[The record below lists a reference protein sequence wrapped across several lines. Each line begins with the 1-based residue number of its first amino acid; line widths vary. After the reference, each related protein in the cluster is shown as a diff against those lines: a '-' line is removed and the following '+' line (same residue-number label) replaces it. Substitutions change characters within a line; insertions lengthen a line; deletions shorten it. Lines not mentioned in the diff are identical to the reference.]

1 MKIAMYRC
9 DECGSEETLVSPQR
23 FPSGWRRREV
33 NEMEVW
39 DLCPVCVKGNGIA
52 PKAAKTGEVN
62 RDLVSNLLELHP
74 ARTDQQIAEEAW
86 RWGVQ
91 MAGETVRRHRIALG
105 IPDSRQRRRAERNRG
120 DPFNPCT

>member
-23 FPSGWRRREV
+23 YPSGWRRKAV
-33 NEMEVW
+33 NETEVW
-39 DLCPVCVKGNGIA
+39 DLCPVCVQGNGIA

-62 RDLVSNLLELHP
+62 RDLVRNLLELHP

-86 RWGVQ
+86 KWGIQ
-91 MAGETVRRHRIALG
+91 MTGETVRRHRVALG
-105 IPDSRQRRRAERNRG
+105 IPDSRQRRRALGRRG
-120 DPFNPCT
+120 DPLNPCT